1 MGCTAGQCFLDK
13 PLRQRAP
20 RGGPGL
26 PGRRPLPS
34 ARIPS
39 AVAGDAIVY
48 ARAAVPS
55 GCPAPAGHADHA
67 DEGASCGA
75 CGPTCRAC
83 EPCRQ
88 KYGHLDVPAAASA
101 PAGMVDEVMTV
112 TLPLARRSAATSLA
126 SRRVMPSGAAAMP
139 ARPWAQLSPA
149 EQRAAFGSAVDRAL
163 DRSLLRPA
171 GDAIPLYVQT
181 YGVSQAQ
188 WDAFNTGERQD
199 AVYGGSAG
207 VQRSLAA
214 LAARQNPDALPEWAR
229 EAGITQT
236 TWTGMNAEAREAAR
250 QRHVAASNAGWTVAG
265 TVLQQGTAI
274 VQSILA
280 GDLQRDLAT
289 IQANATTNAAQAQ
302 ADAARFV
309 AETNR
314 QIADL
319 NLAAAQATASGN
331 AAQVAQYQQAI
342 QAIQAAQNGQTATLA
357 QALQGLQA
365 QQAQGMSSTAKIALG
380 VGAVAVLGLGAVVA
394 LRSR

>member
-26 PGRRPLPS
+26 PSRRPLPS

-48 ARAAVPS
+48 ARAVVPS
-55 GCPAPAGHADHA
+55 GCPAPADHA

-88 KYGHLDVPAAASA
+88 KYGHLDVPAAGSA

-126 SRRVMPSGAAAMP
+126 PRRVMPSGAAAMP

-149 EQRAAFGSAVDRAL
+149 EQRAAFGCAADRVIDRAL
-163 DRSLLRPA
+163 ARPA
-171 GDAIPLYVQT
+171 GDPVPLYVQT

-229 EAGITQT
+229 EAGITQS
-236 TWTGMNAEAREAAR
+236 TWATMNTAQREQAR
-250 QRHVAASNAGWTVAG
+250 QQYVANSNVGWNVAN
-265 TVLQQGTAI
+265 TALQQGSAI
-274 VQSILA
+274 VQSILN
-280 GDLQRDLAT
+280 GDLQRDLANIT
-289 IQANATTNAAQAQ
+289 AQSAQNVAATNAASAQ
-302 ADAARFV
+302 FV
-309 AETNR
+309 AETNQR
-314 QIADL
+314 IADL
-319 NLAAAQATASGN
+319 NLAAAQANAQGN
-331 AAQVAQYQQAI
+331 SAQAAQFQQAI
-342 QAIQAAQNGQTATLA
+342 QALQAAQSGQSNALA
-357 QALQGLQA
+357 DALRAMQPA
-365 QQAQGMSSTAKIALG
+365 PMSTTTK
-380 VGAVAVLGLGAVVA
+380 VALGLGAAALLGLGVVLVA
-394 LRSR
+394 RKG